1 MFRALQSYKYET
13 CGDAFLFIFENVE
26 KSDVLTFS
34 HPLSP
39 NLPEITLK
47 SLGKQDERESRRNKK
62 VQKQNNSI
70 LRGFARNNQF
80 RP

>member
-1 MFRALQSYKYET
+1 MKRAVTHSYL
-13 CGDAFLFIFENVE
+13 FLRMLG

-34 HPLSP
+34 QPPSP
-39 NLPEITLK
+39 NLPEITRK
-47 SLGKQDERESRRNKK
+47 SLGKQDEKESRRNKKK

-80 RP
+80 EPSLETLLS